1 MSGVSGSM
9 SCPNCGQDVDTY
21 SDWRPINT
29 ESMECLHCGLYVA
42 TMHDYYLL
50 IDLNERRAEQEPP
63 LEPLTELPKQEF
75 RLSDGETQSEE
86 RHRWLKHIAAIYARI
101 RADRTDDAMELARQ
115 VTSNEE
121 RDFAE
126 KEMYED
132 DQKP

>member
-1 MSGVSGSM
+1 
-9 SCPNCGQDVDTY
+9 
-21 SDWRPINT
+21 
-29 ESMECLHCGLYVA
+29 
-42 TMHDYYLL
+42 MHDYYLL